1 MTETTTAQSLA
12 SDVEAL
18 RSALAELPADAWRDK
33 ALYQCD
39 RLRLAIA
46 SSHSEGTRFAAFTLG
61 KMIRDRAGLPD
72 ALAGRMQHIRARLE
86 QQGLDLNK

>member
-12 SDVEAL
+12 RDVEAL
-18 RSALAELPADAWRDK
+18 RSALAELPADEWTEK

-61 KMIRDRAGLPD
+61 KMIRDRGGLP
-72 ALAGRMQHIRARLE
+72 AELTGRMQALRTRLE
-86 QQGLDLNK
+86 QRGLDLNK

>member
-1 MTETTTAQSLA
+1 MTETTIAQSLA
-12 SDVEAL
+12 GDVEGL
-18 RSALAELPADAWRDK
+18 RSALAELPADEWREK

-39 RLRLAIA
+39 RLRVAIA

>member
-1 MTETTTAQSLA
+1 MTQTTTAQGVTSH
-12 SDVEAL
+12 VEAL
-18 RSALAELPADAWRDK
+18 RSALAELPADGWRET

-46 SSHSEGTRFAAFTLG
+46 SSHSEGTRFAAFTLA

-72 ALAGRMQHIRARLE
+72 AVSGRMQHIRSRLE